1 MSCLASME
9 APAWFCA
16 GKAYLFTI
24 QDVAAT
30 SLFVACKI
38 EDTLKK
44 SREILCASYN
54 LRHPQV
60 EPINSDNPVIP
71 KYSAADPARN
81 ANSLRWR

>member
-1 MSCLASME
+1 M
-9 APAWFCA
+9 
-16 GKAYLFTI
+16 FTV

-54 LRHPQV
+54 LRHSQA

-71 KYSAADPARN
+71 HPPIFRPGM
-81 ANSLRWR
+81 LTVRRGG